1 MAASR
6 ACGFRT
12 PATHEPQPPPPKAGR
27 KIVAAILLAVMAPL
41 RGPKEYPP
49 VSNWTILCD
58 FDGTV
63 SVEDITDSLLERFA
77 RPGWQAI
84 EQAWRR
90 GEMGSHDCMAQQV
103 ALLEASREEMD
114 AHLDGMSI
122 DRAFPLFAEAAQE
135 AGMPLSIVSD
145 GLDYAIRRILGQHG
159 LGDLPVIAN
168 RLEVVGENG
177 WQLDF
182 PYGSPGCRS
191 GNCKCSCAGR
201 ARAERK
207 RVLLIGDGASDFCVA
222 GEVDLVFAKHRL
234 IEHCRA
240 AGIPYVPITGFAD
253 ALDLLPTLLAGEL
266 AAHGHEAALAS
277 SPQAA

>member
-1 MAASR
+1 
-6 ACGFRT
+6 
-12 PATHEPQPPPPKAGR
+12 
-27 KIVAAILLAVMAPL
+27 
-41 RGPKEYPP
+41 

-63 SVEDITDSLLERFA
+63 SVEDITDSLLERFG

-103 ALLEASREEMD
+103 ALLDASRDEMN
-114 AHLDGMSI
+114 AHLDNMSI
-122 DRAFPLFAEAAQE
+122 DRAFVHFVAAARQ
-135 AGMPLSIVSD
+135 AGMPLAIVSD
-145 GLDYAIRRILGQHG
+145 GLDYAIRRILSSYG

-168 RLEVVGENG
+168 RLEAVGERG

-234 IEHCRA
+234 IEHCRSA
-240 AGIPYVPITGFAD
+240 AIPYVPITGFAD

-266 AAHGHEAALAS
+266 AAYGQVEPLAAVA
-277 SPQAA
+277 QVA

>member
-1 MAASR
+1 M
-6 ACGFRT
+6 
-12 PATHEPQPPPPKAGR
+12 
-27 KIVAAILLAVMAPL
+27 
-41 RGPKEYPP
+41 
-49 VSNWTILCD
+49 SNWTILCD

-63 SVEDITDSLLERFA
+63 SVEDITDSLLERFG

-84 EQAWRR
+84 EQAWKR
-90 GEMGSHDCMAQQV
+90 GEIGSHDCMAQQV
-103 ALLEASREEMD
+103 ALLDATRDEMD
-114 AHLDGMSI
+114 AHLDGMPI
-122 DRAFPLFAEAAQE
+122 DRVFPLFAEAARD
-135 AGMPLSIVSD
+135 AGMPLAIVSD

-168 RLEVVGENG
+168 HLEAVGTNG

-191 GNCKCSCAGR
+191 GNCKCSCADR

-234 IEHCRA
+234 IEHCRS
-240 AGIPYVPITGFAD
+240 AGIPYVPITSFAD

-266 AAHGHEAALAS
+266 AAHGNETAPGS
-277 SPQAA
+277 SLQAA

>member
-1 MAASR
+1 
-6 ACGFRT
+6 
-12 PATHEPQPPPPKAGR
+12 
-27 KIVAAILLAVMAPL
+27 
-41 RGPKEYPP
+41 

-63 SVEDITDSLLERFA
+63 SVEDITDSLLERFG

-84 EQAWRR
+84 EQAWKR
-90 GEMGSHDCMAQQV
+90 GEIGSHDCMAQQV
-103 ALLEASREEMD
+103 ALLDATRDEMD
-114 AHLDGMSI
+114 AHLDGMPI
-122 DRAFPLFAEAAQE
+122 DRVFPLFAEAAQD
-135 AGMPLSIVSD
+135 AGMPLAIVSD

-159 LGDLPVIAN
+159 LAHLPVIAN
-168 RLEVVGENG
+168 RLEAVGTNG

-191 GNCKCSCAGR
+191 GNCKCSCADR

-234 IEHCRA
+234 IEHCRS
-240 AGIPYVPITGFAD
+240 AGIPYVPITSFAD

-266 AAHGHEAALAS
+266 AAHGHEAPLAAS
-277 SPQAA
+277 LQAA

>member
-1 MAASR
+1 M
-6 ACGFRT
+6 
-12 PATHEPQPPPPKAGR
+12 
-27 KIVAAILLAVMAPL
+27 
-41 RGPKEYPP
+41 
-49 VSNWTILCD
+49 SNWTILCD

-63 SVEDITDSLLERFA
+63 SVEDITDSLLERFG
-77 RPGWQAI
+77 RPGWQEI

-90 GEMGSHDCMAQQV
+90 GEIGSHDCMAQQV
-103 ALLEASREEMD
+103 ALLEATAAEMED
-114 AHLDGMSI
+114 HLDSMSI
-122 DRAFPLFAEAAQE
+122 DRAFPVFAEAVRE
-135 AGMPLSIVSD
+135 AGIPMAIVSD

-168 RLEVVGENG
+168 RLEAVGQSG

-191 GNCKCSCAGR
+191 GNCKCSCAGG
-201 ARAERK
+201 ARAEGR

-240 AGIPYVPITGFAD
+240 AAIPYVPITSFAD
-253 ALDLLPTLLAGEL
+253 ALALLPTLLAGEL
-266 AAHGHEAALAS
+266 AVPTHEILPMDAT
-277 SPQAA
+277 QAA